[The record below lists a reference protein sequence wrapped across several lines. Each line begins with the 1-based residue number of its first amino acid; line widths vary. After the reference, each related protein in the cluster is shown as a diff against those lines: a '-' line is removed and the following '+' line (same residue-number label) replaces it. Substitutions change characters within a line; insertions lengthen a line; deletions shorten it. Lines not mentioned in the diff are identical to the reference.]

1 MRRRVACAAGTGVR
15 GRGHGQNA
23 IRCSRKSW
31 TVSREE
37 FADGCW
43 DPAAGSGDRVRGR
56 ISLVGGLFG
65 IVLLTFNVPVGSQVH
80 QSTEER
86 FFLIEWQLERSA
98 GRDIAIVGF
107 LRNHYLYRLQS
118 VQLQASV
125 LDDSGRVTHQALTT
139 MNDVPPGVRGQ
150 FRIRL
155 PNTGARY
162 AVTVHA
168 FEFGP
173 RESP

>member
-1 MRRRVACAAGTGVR
+1 M
-15 GRGHGQNA
+15 
-23 IRCSRKSW
+23 
-31 TVSREE
+31 
-37 FADGCW
+37 
-43 DPAAGSGDRVRGR
+43 
-56 ISLVGGLFG
+56 GGLLG

-80 QSTEER
+80 RSAEER

-107 LRNHYLYRLQS
+107 LNNHYLYRLQS

-125 LDDSGRVTHQALTT
+125 FDDSGRVTQQALTT